1 MSGRSHRPGSTLAR
15 LCAATLAV
23 LGATAPPPAFADV
36 ASRAPVML
44 PRDPA
49 RPAPPIHG
57 SIPGRTATGK
67 VVAVEPTED
76 GSRVTV
82 QLDRAVEGT
91 TRVTD
96 DIPAGRS
103 GDVTQWT
110 DRFDAVGVGDAV
122 TARVRRTSGRTDLT
136 SLASATAEDES
147 PAPQPGFGTR
157 WSPFGAAFRPWRLPQ
172 SWDLQAPIAASA
184 FASIMDGVGWWQ
196 ADPLSFWQL
205 NPPGSLTTT
214 PALHDC
220 EDGVPSHSWMRF
232 GEVRESF
239 DGALGVATYCSDAS
253 GRTSFEV
260 LLDDR
265 IDYDL
270 DLVAAHELGHGIGF
284 GHSTDMAA
292 VMYRIA
298 NPRNG
303 LGSDDITGL
312 RALYPGRIAAYAT
325 LPDGFSAVGGDPRVQ
340 GALVEVV
347 AVGEPGLSCDRASV
361 QLRVDP
367 PAARSSFRGATY
379 DAATGLATAES
390 EPLGDARCAYN
401 IEAAPR
407 HEDDAGP
414 GAVTLTP
421 VYPGTTVQQA
431 TEVGIRLPRAPKVT
445 NVTVSPDRVRPGDV
459 VSLHADVSDLDFDL
473 ASVAWDT
480 NGDGVF
486 ADAFGADATTS
497 VATPGTHQVS
507 VRAADS
513 TRLTTTRSVALTVI
527 APPAAALPGALPPAP
542 AGTAAATPDTAD
554 PSSPAAARI
563 ARRLVVRGAS
573 VTRAGRLRF
582 TASFTARAN
591 GRSIR
596 ITVRARGRTR
606 TYYQVV
612 RNGRIR
618 FDRRLTRA
626 QAGTRRV
633 TVTLTFRGSSTVAP
647 ASTTVR
653 LR

>member
-1 MSGRSHRPGSTLAR
+1 MIGRSHRRRTIAR

-23 LGATAPPPAFADV
+23 LGATAQPPALADV
-36 ASRAPVML
+36 PSRAPVML

-67 VVAVEPTED
+67 VVAVEPIQD

-82 QLDRAVEGT
+82 QLDRAVGGT

-103 GDVTQWT
+103 GEITRWT

-136 SLASATAEDES
+136 SLASATADDES
-147 PAPQPGFGTR
+147 TAPQPRFGAR
-157 WSPFGAAFRPWRLPQ
+157 WSPFGPAFRPWRLPQ
-172 SWDLQAPIAASA
+172 SWDLQAPIAPSA
-184 FASIMDGVGWWQ
+184 FASVMDGVGWWQ

-205 NPPGSLTTT
+205 NPPGNLTTT

-220 EDGVPSHSWMRF
+220 EDGVPSHSWVRF

-239 DGALGVATYCSDAS
+239 DGAIGVATYCSDS
-253 GRTSFEV
+253 TGRTAFEV
-260 LLDDR
+260 LLDHR

-284 GHSTDMAA
+284 GHSSDLAA
-292 VMYRIA
+292 AMYRIA
-298 NPRNG
+298 NPKNG

-325 LPDGFSAVGGDPRVQ
+325 LPNGFNAVGGDPRVQ

-347 AVGEPGLSCDRASV
+347 PVGEPGLSCDRASV

-379 DAATGLATAES
+379 DPATGLATAEG
-390 EPLGDARCAYN
+390 EPLGDARCTYR
-401 IEAAPR
+401 IEAVPR

-431 TEVGIRLPRAPKVT
+431 TEAGIRLPRAPKVT

-459 VSLHADVSDLDFDL
+459 VALHADVSDLDFDL

-486 ADAFGADATTS
+486 ADAFGADATAS
-497 VATPGTHQVS
+497 VATPGAQQVS
-507 VRAADS
+507 VRATDS
-513 TRLTTTRSVALTVI
+513 TGLTTTRSAALTVI
-527 APPAAALPGALPPAP
+527 APPAAALPGASPPP
-542 AGTAAATPDTAD
+542 PPGAAAGTPDT

-563 ARRLVVRGAS
+563 ARRLVVSGARITRG
-573 VTRAGRLRF
+573 GRLRF

-596 ITVRARGRTR
+596 VTVRARGRTR

-618 FDRRLTRA
+618 FDRQLIRA

-647 ASTTVR
+647 TSTTVR